1 MSLNIETETAIDQN
15 DPERFYVIE
24 RTPRFMRVLF
34 GLATLAECQDFCQEE
49 LQARRDW
56 DMEGR

>member
-1 MSLNIETETAIDQN
+1 MSIHIEAETSVDQN

-34 GLATLAECQDFCQEE
+34 GLATREECEDFAQEE
-49 LQARRDW
+49 INARRK
-56 DMEGR
+56 EGR